1 MSWNWGMVILSM
13 SWRNV
18 MMAGLWVRPGEQGN
32 SAPSQATTWSFCTCK
47 VTVIPQWQRWS
58 FFSDG
63 VFKWWRKRQFMNV
76 IDKRW
81 KVLGGCGYVVQ
92 YWVECVAL
100 LPLIQGMICLL
111 KKRQFLVYSAA
122 FMYSSPLPSKSS
134 GDNLNSYGVL
144 YFWEG
149 FREAKGIGFVCVLR
163 YDSAFRKYVAL
174 QLLLSLVR
182 SGRPGFL
189 PCLKTYRALPSI
201 PIELPSFMP
210 RTLRPLTGR
219 GQPVWLN
226 CRTLSRRSLGPVV

>member
-1 MSWNWGMVILSM
+1 
-13 SWRNV
+13 
-18 MMAGLWVRPGEQGN
+18 
-32 SAPSQATTWSFCTCK
+32 
-47 VTVIPQWQRWS
+47 
-58 FFSDG
+58 
-63 VFKWWRKRQFMNV
+63 MNV

-163 YDSAFRKYVAL
+163 YDSAFSGLAAAPFTGEVREARLPAL
-174 QLLLSLVR
+174 LED
-182 SGRPGFL
+182 L
-189 PCLKTYRALPSI
+189 PCSAFHSHRTPFLHATHLKTPHGQ
-201 PIELPSFMP
+201 
-210 RTLRPLTGR
+210 RTASVVKLQNSVEKEFGTGSLIQR
-219 GQPVWLN
+219 GQPKCTADVQKAQ
-226 CRTLSRRSLGPVV
+226 TLS